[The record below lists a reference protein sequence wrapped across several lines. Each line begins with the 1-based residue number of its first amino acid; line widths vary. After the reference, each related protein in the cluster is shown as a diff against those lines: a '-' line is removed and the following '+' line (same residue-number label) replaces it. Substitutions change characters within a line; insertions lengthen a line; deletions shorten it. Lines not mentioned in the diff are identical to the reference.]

1 MKIMKIRTISALVLF
16 GIAIPSFL
24 IGGDIFKLFI
34 IVVALLGM
42 KELIDIRETKKV
54 FPTFVKIVTYILLML
69 VIVSNSDQSFFV
81 FGLEY
86 WIVSLII
93 LSLMI
98 PIAIFYGE
106 NRYNITDSMFLI
118 GSILFLGMG
127 FNLMLYVRDLD
138 LNYFILLF
146 LIVVM
151 TDTFAYF
158 TGMLI
163 GKNRFEKSAS
173 PKKSLEGFIGGSVI
187 GTFVGTVF
195 YTTVI
200 GVQTNILVVII
211 IIFTLSLVGQFGD
224 LVFSSI
230 KRYYNKK
237 DFSNLIPGHGGMLD
251 RSDSIVFV
259 FLTFILFLRFL

>member
-1 MKIMKIRTISALVLF
+1 
-16 GIAIPSFL
+16 
-24 IGGDIFKLFI
+24 
-34 IVVALLGM
+34 
-42 KELIDIRETKKV
+42 
-54 FPTFVKIVTYILLML
+54 
-69 VIVSNSDQSFFV
+69 
-81 FGLEY
+81 
-86 WIVSLII
+86 
-93 LSLMI
+93 
-98 PIAIFYGE
+98 
-106 NRYNITDSMFLI
+106 
-118 GSILFLGMG
+118 
-127 FNLMLYVRDLD
+127 
-138 LNYFILLF
+138 
-146 LIVVM
+146 
-151 TDTFAYF
+151 
-158 TGMLI
+158 MLI

-173 PKKSLEGFIGGSVI
+173 PKKSLEGFIGGSVM

-211 IIFTLSLVGQFGD
+211 IIFMLSLVGQFGD